1 MILSAAGVGIVRQ
14 MLADRVGER
23 EPALLGKLPDG
34 RLGERLVDR
43 ADVELRVGPVRDR
56 ERPVGHAVCLLE
68 ERRPVLRDQD
78 DSGERSGLG
87 ELAQVRVGGRG
98 DLGVGALAR
107 LAGRIG
113 ALGLLE
119 AQPADSVGRSRIE
132 LQADLEPVARVLRAR
147 EEGRPVVASGEHL
160 LEIERPD
167 LLRHAGQALRPLVEG
182 GFLESRLG
190 KVRRDERANRVGR
203 SGLEGLQQRLDPPAG
218 GSVGRRGPLSGSRGG
233 RRGEAQTQKDREGR
247 RAAKSH
253 ASVYAPAPRK
263 LRFRP
268 GPTPSSSPGCPGS
281 ASSGPGRS
289 SWTSPWCSS
298 PRPPW
303 CRPWPRAL
311 PRGCRRRSKSSGSP

>member
-1 MILSAAGVGIVRQ
+1 MSESESRPFSASCPIAAWVNVLLIEPRLNFVSVRFGT
-14 MLADRVGER
+14 AND
-23 EPALLGKLPDG
+23 A
-34 RLGERLVDR
+34 
-43 ADVELRVGPVRDR
+43 
-56 ERPVGHAVCLLE
+56 VGHAVRLVE
-68 ERRPVLRDQD
+68 ERRAVLRDQD

-98 DLGVGALAR
+98 DLGVRALAR

-119 AQPADSVGRSRIE
+119 AQPADSVGRGRIE

-190 KVRRDERANRVGR
+190 EVRRDERANRVGR

-218 GSVGRRGPLSGSRGG
+218 GSVGRRGPLPGSRGG

-247 RAAKSH
+247 RVAKSH
-253 ASVYAPAPRK
+253 ASVYAPAPAEVTLPAGSYAFIFARMSWI
-263 LRFRP
+263 RFFW
-268 GPTPSSSPGCPGS
+268 TGS
-281 ASSGPGRS
+281 VVMDI
-289 SWTSPWCSS
+289 
-298 PRPPW
+298 
-303 CRPWPRAL
+303 AL
-311 PRGCRRRSKSSGSP
+311 V